1 MALTISGLINQAAL
15 NGIGALFNSGS
26 IVLCVTTGTSGLAT
40 LTFASTAFAGASTA
54 QPSLNV
60 SNTLGA
66 DTSVTTGE
74 IGFAEFRVSG
84 STSPILV
91 ASVSTSTTANLQ
103 VTEATVP
110 TGATEVSCPAGITL
124 SLALSS

>member
-60 SNTLGA
+60 SNTLQP
-66 DTSVTTGE
+66 DTSVTTGT
-74 IGFAEFRVSG
+74 IAFAEFRQTG

-91 ASVSTSTTANLQ
+91 AGVSTAATANLV
-103 VTEATVP
+103 VTSNVVP